1 MIRYHK
7 VIADGYLVSVGAGGY
22 GGMEITEGEYNHL
35 CELIANKPSA
45 PEGKEYRI
53 NEQDEY
59 VLVEVEPAP
68 EPEPTPDEAL
78 TRYANELTGENDPDL
93 VSASE
98 TLITKFTEV

>member
-1 MIRYHK
+1 MRYYVK
-7 VIADGYLVSVGAGGY
+7 YRDGLLYMLGTGLGGEEISAERYNELHELLVNTPTDAPAGY
-22 GGMEITEGEYNHL
+22 
-35 CELIANKPSA
+35 
-45 PEGKEYRI
+45 EYRI

-93 VSASE
+93 VSATE
-98 TLITKFTEV
+98 TLITKF